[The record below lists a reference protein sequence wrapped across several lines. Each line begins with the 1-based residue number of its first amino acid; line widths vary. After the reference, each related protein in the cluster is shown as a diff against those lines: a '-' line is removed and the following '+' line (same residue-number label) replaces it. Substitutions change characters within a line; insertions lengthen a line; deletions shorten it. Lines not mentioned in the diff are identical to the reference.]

1 MGQTYDTFVTDV
13 PPVLRR
19 VYGAEAVKAHHY
31 SDVLNSL
38 VFAGTIVGMLSFGYL
53 SDRLGRKFGMVSDL
67 IFVYPAQICI
77 GL

>member
-1 MGQTYDTFVTDV
+1 MLEYVPDTPINNVAL
-13 PPVLRR
+13 VLRR

-53 SDRLGRKFGMVSDL
+53 SDRLGRKFGMVSD
-67 IFVYPAQICI
+67 FVSDQST
-77 GL
+77 